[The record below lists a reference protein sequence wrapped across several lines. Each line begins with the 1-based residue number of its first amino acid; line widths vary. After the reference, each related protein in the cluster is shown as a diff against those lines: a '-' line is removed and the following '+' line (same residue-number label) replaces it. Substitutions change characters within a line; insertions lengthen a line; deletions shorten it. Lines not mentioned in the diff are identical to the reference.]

1 MELLLQR
8 QYFKEGTNSALFV
21 NGHFICFMIELPWLN
36 NKRQISCIPE
46 GVYELKSRF
55 SSRFGDH
62 LQVLDVRQRNL
73 ILIHP
78 ANNASKE
85 LEGCLAP
92 LSQLSGVGVG
102 WSSRLAMQKILS
114 LCHQAFERKEFISLT
129 INH

>member
-55 SSRFGDH
+55 SDRFRDH
-62 LQVLDVRQRNL
+62 LQVLDVSQRNL

-92 LSQLSGVGVG
+92 VSQLSGVGVG